1 MVIPKVCVPI
11 RTCKV
16 AISYSSQDVANKKTN
31 IHHKSPIMHHPSLTI
46 IIIIITIILRI
57 IIIIIISHCG
67 LARQYRGRTFIL
79 AQSLR
84 GDIPVCTAHRTIAPV
99 FSQNGCSNRDECLD
113 PCWRSEAV
121 GGTYQVLER
130 GPGPAIHQSSWQQL
144 PTAIAAY
151 IEQRFEGHPEWD
163 VACSIEGPAVVERSA
178 KCSPT
183 GSVPKCFNYSRSRV
197 IRSSSGVEEETM
209 QSTRSS
215 RVTGVA

>member
-16 AISYSSQDVANKKTN
+16 AISYISQDVANKKTN
-31 IHHKSPIMHHPSLTI
+31 IHHESPIMHHPSLTI
-46 IIIIITIILRI
+46 IIIIITIILR

-130 GPGPAIHQSSWQQL
+130 GPWQAIHQSSWQQL

-151 IEQRFEGHPEWD
+151 TEQRFEGDPKWNI
-163 VACSIEGPAVVERSA
+163 ACSIEGPAVVERA
-178 KCSPT
+178 AECSPT
-183 GSVPKCFNYSRSRV
+183 SSVPKCFSYSHNRV
-197 IRSSSGVEEETM
+197 IRSSNGVEEETM

-215 RVTGVA
+215 RFTGVA